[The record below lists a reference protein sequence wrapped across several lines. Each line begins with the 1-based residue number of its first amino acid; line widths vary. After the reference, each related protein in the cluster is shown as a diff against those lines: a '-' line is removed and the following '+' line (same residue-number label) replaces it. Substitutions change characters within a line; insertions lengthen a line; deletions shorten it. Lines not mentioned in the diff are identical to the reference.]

1 MVSNESS
8 KHTCLLLRGLSGKGR
23 RHTAP
28 RSLQREACE
37 GKINDNPPPPAAML
51 MCQRAQGHGRR
62 RGRGSSTLWRGAG
75 GRLSF
80 IFSFPGCG
88 FGHADPLT
96 QLWATHAHMSCLSEP
111 LGRSV
116 LHARGL
122 PYATPMR
129 RYRGGRLPELSPFL
143 RGFTW
148 LGSVACLGSA
158 QLDTLGSALQC
169 RWVLTSRQSTR
180 ACYFAACRAWA
191 DVIPRPGAWSERR
204 LRFGH
209 ADPLS
214 ELGATHAHM
223 SGLSEPMGRSVLH
236 ARGLPYA
243 TPMRRPCDAHATPM
257 RRLFF
262 TGNFAFAFFEVEC
275 NSLCCRRRADSL

>member
-28 RSLQREACE
+28 RSLEREA
-37 GKINDNPPPPAAML
+37 
-51 MCQRAQGHGRR
+51 
-62 RGRGSSTLWRGAG
+62 
-75 GRLSF
+75 
-80 IFSFPGCG
+80 CG

-191 DVIPRPGAWSERR
+191 DAIPRPGAWSERR

-262 TGNFAFAFFEVEC
+262 TGNFAFAFF
-275 NSLCCRRRADSL
+275 RGRM

>member
-1 MVSNESS
+1 MGSAA
-8 KHTCLLLRGLSGKGR
+8 CLGSAQLETLGSALQCR
-23 RHTAP
+23 
-28 RSLQREACE
+28 RSLTSRQNTCACYF
-37 GKINDNPPPPAAML
+37 AA
-51 MCQRAQGHGRR
+51 CRARADAIPH
-62 RGRGSSTLWRGAG
+62 
-75 GRLSF
+75 
-80 IFSFPGCG
+80 PGPWSERPCG

-191 DVIPRPGAWSERR
+191 DAIPRPGAWSERR

-257 RRLFF
+257 RRPCDAYFLQGILLSLF
-262 TGNFAFAFFEVEC
+262 
-275 NSLCCRRRADSL
+275 SR

>member
-8 KHTCLLLRGLSGKGR
+8 KHMCLLLRGLSGKGR
-23 RHTAP
+23 RYTAP
-28 RSLQREACE
+28 RSLERE
-37 GKINDNPPPPAAML
+37 
-51 MCQRAQGHGRR
+51 
-62 RGRGSSTLWRGAG
+62 
-75 GRLSF
+75 
-80 IFSFPGCG
+80 GCG

-191 DVIPRPGAWSERR
+191 DAIPRPGAWSERR

-243 TPMRRPCDAHATPM
+243 TPMRRYRGGKLPEPFPFLRGVHM
-257 RRLFF
+257 VGKR
-262 TGNFAFAFFEVEC
+262 
-275 NSLCCRRRADSL
+275 SLPGIGTA

>member
-28 RSLQREACE
+28 RSLEREA
-37 GKINDNPPPPAAML
+37 
-51 MCQRAQGHGRR
+51 
-62 RGRGSSTLWRGAG
+62 
-75 GRLSF
+75 
-80 IFSFPGCG
+80 CG

-129 RYRGGRLPELSPFL
+129 RYRGGRLPELFPFL

-214 ELGATHAHM
+214 ELRATHAHM
-223 SGLSEPMGRSVLH
+223 SCLSEPMGRSVLH

-257 RRLFF
+257 RRPCDAYFLQGILLSLF
-262 TGNFAFAFFEVEC
+262 
-275 NSLCCRRRADSL
+275 SR